1 MKGEEPP
8 DEAIYGLTVGKVY
21 KRLPDARAEQH
32 GMIRVIDESYGEPG
46 SEQGYMFPATY
57 FEPLDTSNVQLAEV
71 VVRVPAYVKEIL
83 HAEAV
88 ATDQS
93 VAALVRGWIDER
105 LDLPEGQ

>member
-8 DEAIYGLTVGKVY
+8 DEAIYGLTIGKVY

-32 GMIRVIDESYGEPG
+32 GIIRVIDESYGEPG
-46 SEQGYMFPATY
+46 SEQGYMFPAAY
-57 FEPLDTSNVQLAEV
+57 FEPLDTTNVQLEEI
-71 VVRVPAYVKEIL
+71 VVRVPAYVKDIL

-93 VAALVRGWIDER
+93 VAALLRGWIDEH
-105 LDLPEGQ
+105 LDLPEN